1 MKTAIT
7 LAACLLIGFSTYG
20 QARRSNP
27 ALDSLR
33 SIKDPKVLHKA
44 LKKLGAGSE
53 DDLSLL
59 LNYYSK
65 STESR
70 DSVGQIVLKRFP
82 KSQTAFRLRFGKTYA
97 EKDPIVQEKSL
108 LQLKKDFPEA
118 DYGELTFSL
127 AYNFAEVKN
136 AAKAIEYAEQ
146 TEGRSRSMSRTI
158 IPGIVMDFDL
168 KAAQAAVEK
177 DMVAADLSAEDRLVL
192 LSLYSQIMDKQGN
205 ADKAFAAIKEY
216 QEKSTLKSPEL
227 TAQYYYLMSKTG
239 AYQEAFPQL
248 EKAIIDGLGNEDM
261 TAALKRAYVKLN
273 PGKNAEEYI
282 SAIYKQLDSKQKT
295 ELVAKMVSEPSPNF
309 KVKDI
314 DGKEVSLTDFAG
326 KIIILDFWATWCGPC
341 KSALPSMQLTVNKY
355 KNDPNVKFLFIHT
368 WERAGNPKADA
379 IKYLASKNFNLPLY
393 MDVKDPN
400 TKQNPAVSAF
410 GVDGIPA
417 KFVIDA
423 KGNIR
428 FKVSGFSGGDDAAV
442 AELSAMIELSRQT
455 S

>member
-7 LAACLLIGFSTYG
+7 IATCILIGFSTYG
-20 QARRSNP
+20 QARRANP
-27 ALDSLR
+27 ALDSLN
-33 SIKDPKVLHKA
+33 SIKDPKVLDKK
-44 LKKLGAGSE
+44 LKKLGSGSE

-59 LNYYSK
+59 LNYYNK
-65 STESR
+65 SEEAR
-70 DSVGQIVLKRFP
+70 DSVGKIVLKRFP
-82 KSQTAFRLRFGKTYA
+82 KSQSAFNVRFRKAYS
-97 EKDPIVQEKSL
+97 EKDPAVQEKYL
-108 LQLKKDFPEA
+108 LQLKKDFPDA

-127 AYNFAEVKN
+127 AYNFAELKN
-136 AAKAIEYAEQ
+136 AAKALEYAEQ
-146 TEGRSRSMSRTI
+146 TQGSSRSMARTI

-168 KAAQAAVEK
+168 KAAEAAIDK

-205 ADKAFAAIKEY
+205 VEKAFAAIKEY
-216 QEKSTLKSPEL
+216 QEKSTAKSPEL
-227 TAQYYYLMSKTG
+227 TAFYYYLMSKTG
-239 AYQEAFPQL
+239 GYKEAFPQL
-248 EKAIIDGLGNEDM
+248 EKAITDGFGNERM
-261 TAALKRAYVKLN
+261 TAALKAAYVKLN
-273 PGKNAEEYI
+273 PEKDAEAYI
-282 SAIYKQLDSKQKT
+282 SAIYKQLEARNKK

-368 WERAGNPKADA
+368 WEHVANPKADA
-379 IKYLASKNFNLPLY
+379 IKYLASKSFNLPLY

-428 FKVSGFSGGDDAAV
+428 FKVSGFSGSDDSAV